1 MAISFNGL
9 GSGLQVSEIV
19 DALVNAEKTPFTSR
33 LNNKEAKLTT
43 DISAA
48 GALKSALEKLQTSMA
63 ALGEVDN
70 YQKRNVS
77 GNDDFISLTS
87 DKDAQPGSYN
97 VKVDALAQAH
107 KLSSPAFAAD
117 EAIGGGVIT
126 IGSGENSFST
136 VLSPTNTLEDLR
148 DQINNGPY
156 TGSDSNDSVV
166 ATIVTSDAG
175 QHLVLTSKQT
185 GEENAI
191 TITVQ
196 DSDGNNTDVGGLS
209 RLAYDVSDV
218 DPANHITNL
227 TEVNAAQDA
236 QITIDGTLVVS
247 SSTNEFKSV
256 IDGVDITAKKAHGT
270 DDDESSLKVTENNNN
285 IKAGLNGFIE
295 SYNELLTLS
304 NNLGKSGESGAG
316 VMAGDSLLRGVMS
329 KLRQEITNS
338 VDLGDGN
345 SFSLSQL
352 GVEADRY
359 GKLSLD
365 SERLDEQVKNDVDL
379 VQQFFI
385 GENKDEGG
393 FAQSFDELM
402 NFYTKSDGLIQN
414 RIESKEGQLR
424 GIDDER
430 VSFARKMQSLESRL
444 YAQYNSMDLL
454 VAGLNS
460 TSSYLQA
467 QLDNM
472 PGVVRKSK

>member
-1 MAISFNGL
+1 MAISFTGL

-19 DALVNAEKTPFTSR
+19 GALVNAEKAPFESR
-33 LNNKEAKLTT
+33 LNRKEANLTT
-43 DISAA
+43 DISAV
-48 GALKSALEKLQTSMA
+48 GALKAALEKVQESMS
-63 ALGEVDN
+63 ALGDADN
-70 YQKRNVS
+70 YQKRTTS
-77 GNDDFISLTS
+77 GNDDFISLSS
-87 DKDAQPGSYN
+87 DKDAQPGGYS
-97 VKVDALAQAH
+97 VKVNNLATEHKIMSSAFDATNPVGAGTMT
-107 KLSSPAFAAD
+107 LSSGD
-117 EAIGGGVIT
+117 
-126 IGSGENSFST
+126 NSFDIAVSDT
-136 VLSPTNTLEDLR
+136 ATLSEVR
-148 DQINNGPY
+148 DAINN
-156 TGSDSNDSVV
+156 SKDNKSIN
-166 ATIVTSDAG
+166 ATIITDDTGQRLVFSAQTSGVENQIKIAVADDDA
-175 QHLVLTSKQT
+175 
-185 GEENAI
+185 
-191 TITVQ
+191 
-196 DSDGNNTDVGGLS
+196 NNTDTLGLS
-209 RLAYDVSDV
+209 RLAF
-218 DPANHITNL
+218 DPAPGGIKNVS
-227 TEVNAAQDA
+227 EVVAAVDA
-236 QITIDGTLVVS
+236 SITIDGTVTVT
-247 SSTNEFKSV
+247 SSTNEFKNV
-256 IDGVDITAKKAHGT
+256 IDGVTITAKKAQGV
-270 DDDESSLKVTENNNN
+270 DDDLSKLTVKENNNN

-295 SYNELLTLS
+295 SYNELLELS
-304 NNLGKSGESGAG
+304 KNLGKSGEDGAG

-345 SFSLSQL
+345 SLSLSQL

-385 GENKDEGG
+385 DENKDEGG

-460 TSSYLQA
+460 TSSYLQS

>member
-1 MAISFNGL
+1 MAISFTGL

-19 DALVNAEKTPFTSR
+19 GALVNAEKAPFESR
-33 LNNKEAKLTT
+33 LNKKEANLTT
-43 DISAA
+43 DISAV
-48 GALKSALEKLQTSMA
+48 GALKAALEKVQESMS
-63 ALGEVDN
+63 ALGDADN
-70 YQKRNVS
+70 YQKRTTS
-77 GNDDFISLTS
+77 GNDDFISLSS
-87 DKDAQPGSYN
+87 DKDAQPGGYS
-97 VKVDALAQAH
+97 VKVNNLATEHKIMSSAFDATNPVGAGTMT
-107 KLSSPAFAAD
+107 LSSGD
-117 EAIGGGVIT
+117 
-126 IGSGENSFST
+126 NSFDIAVSDT
-136 VLSPTNTLEDLR
+136 ATLSEVR
-148 DQINNGPY
+148 DAINN
-156 TGSDSNDSVV
+156 SKDNKSIN
-166 ATIVTSDAG
+166 ATIITDDTGQRLVFSAQTSGVENEIKIAVADDDA
-175 QHLVLTSKQT
+175 
-185 GEENAI
+185 
-191 TITVQ
+191 
-196 DSDGNNTDVGGLS
+196 NNTDNLGLS
-209 RLAYDVSDV
+209 RLAF
-218 DPANHITNL
+218 DPAPAGIKNVS
-227 TEVNAAQDA
+227 EVVAAVDA
-236 QITIDGTLVVS
+236 SITIDGTVTVT
-247 SSTNEFKSV
+247 SSTNEFKNV
-256 IDGVDITAKKAHGT
+256 IDGVTITAKKAQGV
-270 DDDESSLKVTENNNN
+270 DDDLSKLTVKENNNN
-285 IKAGLNGFIE
+285 IKAGLDSFIK
-295 SYNELLTLS
+295 SYNELLELS
-304 NNLGKSGESGAG
+304 KNLGKSGEDGAG

-345 SFSLSQL
+345 SLSLSQL

-460 TSSYLQA
+460 NQ
-467 QLDNM
+467 
-472 PGVVRKSK
+472 

>member
-48 GALKSALEKLQTSMA
+48 GALKSALEKLQTSME

-77 GNDDFISLTS
+77 GNDDFISLAS

-97 VKVDALAQAH
+97 VKVNALAQAH

-156 TGSDSNDSVV
+156 TGSDSNNSVV

-175 QHLVLTSKQT
+175 QHLVLTSKET

-256 IDGVDITAKKAHGT
+256 IDGVDITAKKAHDT

-316 VMAGDSLLRGVMS
+316 VMAGDSMLRGVMS
-329 KLRQEITNS
+329 KLRQQLTSEVS
-338 VDLGDGN
+338 LSDG
-345 SFSLSQL
+345 SSLSLSQL

-359 GKLSLD
+359 GKLTLD
-365 SERLDEQVKNDVDL
+365 SERLDGQVESNVDL
-379 VQQFFI
+379 VQEFFL
-385 GENKDEGG
+385 GENDDDG
-393 FAQSFDELM
+393 FAQTFDELM
-402 NFYTKSDGLIQN
+402 NFYTDKDGIIQN
-414 RIESKEGQLR
+414 RIDSKQNQLD

-430 VSFARKMQSLESRL
+430 IDFARKMESLESRL

-454 VAGLNS
+454 VAQLNS
-460 TSSYLQA
+460 TSNYVQA
-467 QLDNM
+467 QLENM

>member
-1 MAISFNGL
+1 
-9 GSGLQVSEIV
+9 
-19 DALVNAEKTPFTSR
+19 
-33 LNNKEAKLTT
+33 
-43 DISAA
+43 
-48 GALKSALEKLQTSMA
+48 
-63 ALGEVDN
+63 
-70 YQKRNVS
+70 
-77 GNDDFISLTS
+77 
-87 DKDAQPGSYN
+87 
-97 VKVDALAQAH
+97 
-107 KLSSPAFAAD
+107 
-117 EAIGGGVIT
+117 
-126 IGSGENSFST
+126 
-136 VLSPTNTLEDLR
+136 
-148 DQINNGPY
+148 
-156 TGSDSNDSVV
+156 
-166 ATIVTSDAG
+166 TIVTSDAG

-209 RLAYDVSDV
+209 RLAYDVSDA
-218 DPANHITNL
+218 DPANHTTNL
-227 TEVNAAQDA
+227 TEVNAAQNA
-236 QITIDGTLVVS
+236 QITIDGTLIAS

-256 IDGVDITAKKAHGT
+256 IDGVDITAKKTQGI
-270 DDDESSLKVTENNNN
+270 DDDVSTLTVKENNNN
-285 IKAGLNGFIE
+285 IKAGLDGFVK
-295 SYNELLTLS
+295 SYNELLELS
-304 NNLGKSGESGAG
+304 KNLGKSGEDGAG

-345 SFSLSQL
+345 SLSLSQL

-379 VQQFFI
+379 VQQFFV
-385 GENKDEGG
+385 GKNTDEGG

-424 GIDDER
+424 DIDDER
-430 VSFARKMQSLESRL
+430 VSFARKMESLESRL

-460 TSSYLQA
+460 TSSYIQA

-472 PGVVRKSK
+472 PGVVRQSK

>member
-33 LNNKEAKLTT
+33 LNNRETKLTT

-48 GALKSALEKLQTSMA
+48 GALKSALEKLQTSME

-70 YQKRNVS
+70 YQKRTVS

-87 DKDAQPGSYN
+87 NKDAQPGSYN

-175 QHLVLTSKQT
+175 QHLVLTSKVT
-185 GEENAI
+185 GEDNAI

-256 IDGVDITAKKAHGT
+256 IDGVDITAKKSHDT

-316 VMAGDSLLRGVMS
+316 VMAGDSMLRGVMS
-329 KLRQEITNS
+329 KLRQQLTSEVS
-338 VDLGDGN
+338 LSDG
-345 SFSLSQL
+345 SSLSLSQL

-359 GKLSLD
+359 GKLTLD
-365 SERLDEQVKNDVDL
+365 SERLDEQVENNVDL
-379 VQQFFI
+379 VQEFFL
-385 GENKDEGG
+385 GEDDDSG

-402 NFYTKSDGLIQN
+402 NFYTKSDGIVQN
-414 RIESKEGQLR
+414 RIKSKQGQLDS
-424 GIDDER
+424 IDDER
-430 VSFARKMQSLESRL
+430 ISFARKMDSLESRL

-454 VAGLNS
+454 VAQLNS
-460 TSSYLQA
+460 TSNYVQA
-467 QLDNM
+467 QLENM
-472 PGVVRKSK
+472 PGVVRNSK

>member
-43 DISAA
+43 DISAV

-175 QHLVLTSKQT
+175 QHLVLTSKET

-218 DPANHITNL
+218 DPANHITNV
-227 TEVNAAQDA
+227 TEVNAAQNA
-236 QITIDGTLVVS
+236 QITIDGTLTVTS
-247 SSTNEFKSV
+247 NTNEFTNV
-256 IDGVDITAKKAHGT
+256 IDGVDITAKKIHS
-270 DDDESSLKVTENNNN
+270 DDDDQSNLTVKENNSN
-285 IKAGLNGFIE
+285 IKAGLNSFIE

-316 VMAGDSLLRGVMS
+316 VMAGDSMLRGVMS
-329 KLRQEITNS
+329 KLRQQLTSEVS
-338 VDLGDGN
+338 LSDG
-345 SFSLSQL
+345 SSLSLSQL

-359 GKLSLD
+359 GKLTLD
-365 SERLDEQVKNDVDL
+365 SERLDEQVENNVDL
-379 VQQFFI
+379 VQEFFL
-385 GENKDEGG
+385 GENDDDG
-393 FAQSFDELM
+393 FAQTFDELM
-402 NFYTKSDGLIQN
+402 NFYTDKDGIIQN
-414 RIESKEGQLR
+414 RIDSKQNQLD

-430 VSFARKMQSLESRL
+430 IDFARKMESLESRL

-454 VAGLNS
+454 VAQLNS
-460 TSSYLQA
+460 TSNYVQA
-467 QLDNM
+467 QLENM

>member
-1 MAISFNGL
+1 MAISFTGL

-19 DALVNAEKTPFTSR
+19 GALVNAEKAPFESR
-33 LNNKEAKLTT
+33 LNRKEGNLTT

-48 GALKSALEKLQTSMA
+48 GALKA
-63 ALGEVDN
+63 ALVKVQESMTALGKVDN
-70 YQKRNVS
+70 YQKRTAS
-77 GNDDFISLTS
+77 GNDDFISLS
-87 DKDAQPGSYN
+87 SNKDAEPGSYN

-126 IGSGENSFST
+126 IGSGDNSFST

-148 DQINNGPY
+148 DRINNGPY

-209 RLAYDVSDV
+209 RLAYDVSDA
-218 DPANHITNL
+218 DPANHTTNL
-227 TEVNAAQDA
+227 TEVNAAQNA
-236 QITIDGTLVVS
+236 QITIDGTLIAS

-256 IDGVDITAKKAHGT
+256 IDGVDITAKKTQGI
-270 DDDESSLKVTENNNN
+270 DDDVSTLTVKENNNN
-285 IKAGLNGFIE
+285 IKAGLDGFVK
-295 SYNELLTLS
+295 SYNELLELS
-304 NNLGKSGESGAG
+304 KNLGKSGEDGAG

-345 SFSLSQL
+345 SLSLSQL

-379 VQQFFI
+379 VQQFFV
-385 GENKDEGG
+385 GKNTDEGG

-424 GIDDER
+424 DIDDER
-430 VSFARKMQSLESRL
+430 VSFARKMESLESRL

-460 TSSYLQA
+460 TSSYIQA

-472 PGVVRKSK
+472 PGVVRQSK

>member
-1 MAISFNGL
+1 MAISFTGL

-19 DALVNAEKTPFTSR
+19 GALVNAEKAPFESR
-33 LNNKEAKLTT
+33 LNRKEANLTT
-43 DISAA
+43 DISAV
-48 GALKSALEKLQTSMA
+48 GALKAALEKVQESMS
-63 ALGEVDN
+63 ALGDVDN
-70 YQKRNVS
+70 YQKRTTS
-77 GNDDFISLTS
+77 GNDDFISLSS
-87 DKDAQPGSYN
+87 DKDAQPGGYS
-97 VKVDALAQAH
+97 VKVNNLATEHKIMSSAFDAANPVGAGTMT
-107 KLSSPAFAAD
+107 LSSGD
-117 EAIGGGVIT
+117 
-126 IGSGENSFST
+126 NSFDIAVSDT
-136 VLSPTNTLEDLR
+136 ATLSEVR
-148 DQINNGPY
+148 DAINN
-156 TGSDSNDSVV
+156 SKDNKSIN
-166 ATIVTSDAG
+166 ATIITDDTGQRLVFSAQTSGVENQIKIAVADDDA
-175 QHLVLTSKQT
+175 
-185 GEENAI
+185 
-191 TITVQ
+191 
-196 DSDGNNTDVGGLS
+196 NNTDTLGLS
-209 RLAYDVSDV
+209 RLAF
-218 DPANHITNL
+218 DPAPAGIKNVS
-227 TEVNAAQDA
+227 EVVAAVDA
-236 QITIDGTLVVS
+236 SITIDGTVTVT
-247 SSTNEFKSV
+247 SSTNEFKNV
-256 IDGVDITAKKAHGT
+256 IDGVTITAKKAQGV
-270 DDDESSLKVTENNNN
+270 DDDLSKLTVKENNNN
-285 IKAGLNGFIE
+285 IKAGLNGFIA
-295 SYNELLTLS
+295 SYNELLELS
-304 NNLGKSGESGAG
+304 KNLGKSGEDGAG

-345 SFSLSQL
+345 SLSLSQL

-365 SERLDEQVKNDVDL
+365 TERLDEQVKNDVDL

-385 GENKDEGG
+385 GENKDEDG

-460 TSSYLQA
+460 TSSYLQS

>member
-1 MAISFNGL
+1 MAISFTGL

-19 DALVNAEKTPFTSR
+19 GALVNAEKAPFESR
-33 LNNKEAKLTT
+33 LNKKEANLTT
-43 DISAA
+43 DISAV
-48 GALKSALEKLQTSMA
+48 GALKAALEKVQESMS
-63 ALGEVDN
+63 ALGDADN
-70 YQKRNVS
+70 YQKRTTS
-77 GNDDFISLTS
+77 GNDDFISLSS
-87 DKDAQPGSYN
+87 DKDAQPGGYS
-97 VKVDALAQAH
+97 VKVNNLATEHKIMSSAFDATNPVGAGTMT
-107 KLSSPAFAAD
+107 LSSGD
-117 EAIGGGVIT
+117 
-126 IGSGENSFST
+126 NSFDIAVSDT
-136 VLSPTNTLEDLR
+136 ATLSEVR
-148 DQINNGPY
+148 DAINN
-156 TGSDSNDSVV
+156 SKDNKSIN
-166 ATIVTSDAG
+166 ATIITDDTGQRLVFSAQTSGVENEIKIAVADDDA
-175 QHLVLTSKQT
+175 
-185 GEENAI
+185 
-191 TITVQ
+191 
-196 DSDGNNTDVGGLS
+196 NNTDNLGLS
-209 RLAYDVSDV
+209 RLAF
-218 DPANHITNL
+218 DPAPAGIKNVS
-227 TEVNAAQDA
+227 EVVAAVDA
-236 QITIDGTLVVS
+236 SITIDGTVTVT
-247 SSTNEFKSV
+247 SSTNEFKNV
-256 IDGVDITAKKAHGT
+256 IDGVTITAKKAQGV
-270 DDDESSLKVTENNNN
+270 DDDLSKLTVKENNNN
-285 IKAGLNGFIE
+285 IKAGLDSFIK
-295 SYNELLTLS
+295 SYNELLELS
-304 NNLGKSGESGAG
+304 KNLGKSGEDGAG

-345 SFSLSQL
+345 SLSLSQL

-460 TSSYLQA
+460 TSSYLQS

>member
-9 GSGLQVSEIV
+9 GSGLAVSDIV
-19 DALVNAEKTPFTSR
+19 DALVNAEKAPFTSR
-33 LNNKEAKLTT
+33 LNTKEATLTT

-48 GALKSALEKLQTSMA
+48 GALKSALEKLQTSME

-70 YQKRNVS
+70 YQKRSVS

-87 DKDAQPGSYN
+87 NKDAQPGSYN

-107 KLSSPAFAAD
+107 KLSSAAFAAD

-148 DQINNGPY
+148 DQINNGPF

-175 QHLVLTSKQT
+175 QHLVLTSKET
-185 GEENAI
+185 GQDNAI

-196 DSDGNNTDVGGLS
+196 DSDGNNTDGGGLS
-209 RLAYDVSDV
+209 RLAYDVSDA
-218 DPANHITNL
+218 DPANHITNV
-227 TEVNAAQDA
+227 TEVNAAQNA
-236 QITIDGTLVVS
+236 QITIDGTLTVTS
-247 SSTNEFKSV
+247 NTNEFTNV
-256 IDGVDITAKKAHGT
+256 IDGVDITAKKIHS
-270 DDDESSLKVTENNNN
+270 DDDDQSNLTVKENNSN
-285 IKAGLNGFIE
+285 IKAGLNSFIE

-316 VMAGDSLLRGVMS
+316 VMAGDSMLRGVMS
-329 KLRQEITNS
+329 KLRQQLTNEVGLS
-338 VDLGDGN
+338 DG
-345 SFSLSQL
+345 SALSLSQL

-359 GKLSLD
+359 GKLTLD
-365 SERLDEQVKNDVDL
+365 SERLDEKIESNVDL
-379 VQQFFI
+379 VQEFFL
-385 GENKDEGG
+385 GENDDDG

-402 NFYTKSDGLIQN
+402 NFYTDSDGIVQN
-414 RIESKEGQLR
+414 RIDSKQNQLDS
-424 GIDDER
+424 IDDER
-430 VSFARKMQSLESRL
+430 IDFARKMESLESRL

-454 VAGLNS
+454 VAQLNS
-460 TSSYLQA
+460 TSSYVQA
-467 QLDNM
+467 QLENM
-472 PGVVRKSK
+472 PGVVRQSK